1 MRHRLKS
8 LAVTLSFIISS
19 KLASTFLDILLIN
32 IQLILFFT
40 GRRPIRSLL
49 IKDLKM
55 LAGVVLITD
64 DPLAFIVFINF
75 HSTIPFL
82 IFIPS
87 FILLLLLALF
97 NFSTL

>member
-1 MRHRLKS
+1 MRRHLKS

-19 KLASTFLDILLIN
+19 KLASTFLDILSIN
-32 IQLILFFT
+32 VQLILTFT

-55 LAGVVLITD
+55 LVGVVLLTD
-64 DPLAFIVFINF
+64 DLLAFIVFIHF
-75 HSTIPFL
+75 HPPILFL
-82 IFIPS
+82 ILILS
-87 FILLLLLALF
+87 FILLLLLTLF